1 MAVDV
6 VSQQSS
12 STMPMSRPDIHVC
25 LVSDEA
31 APNLTPLLD
40 KNTRPKE
47 AILLYADET
56 RHYADWLEQVIKQAS
71 GVQVSCWHLHSQWR
85 IEHIQD
91 KVAEL
96 LARHEGKSIALN
108 ATCGTR
114 PMSMGAYEAFRAQ
127 EKPIF
132 YVHPRHDQ
140 LVWMYPRGLERH
152 QLADRIK
159 MTNFIIAYGGEVIEK
174 HQHSVSHAYRA
185 FAQELVANIRH
196 YSHALGSLNWL
207 ANTAEK
213 DLRSKPMESWHRES
227 NAFQDLLDRMRE
239 LELARIQGKQL
250 VFRDEAARF
259 FANGG
264 WLEQYVYAT
273 VDSLRK
279 RVPAIQDNVQGLIV
293 ERGEQV
299 RNEIDVAFLADNKL
313 HVIEC
318 KAKKF
323 KKGNSKTG
331 AEALYKLDTVA
342 AMMGGL
348 QARAM
353 LVSYRPMREV
363 DLRRAK
369 EMGIEVLQEKELQ
382 DLRGHLERWILNYI

>member
-1 MAVDV
+1 MTVSAV
-6 VSQQSS
+6 Q
-12 STMPMSRPDIHVC
+12 TPRPDIHLC
-25 LVSDEA
+25 LVSEEA

-40 KNTRPKE
+40 QNTRPKE
-47 AILLYADET
+47 VILLFAGDT

-71 GVQVSCWHLHSQWR
+71 GVKVSRWMLQSRWR

-91 KVAEL
+91 KVLEL
-96 LARHEGKSIALN
+96 LVRYEGQSIALN

-114 PMSMGAYEAFRAQ
+114 PMSMAAYEAFRAF

-159 MTNFIIAYGGEVIEK
+159 MTNFVIAYGGQVLEK
-174 HQHSVSHAYRA
+174 GNRSVPRAYRA
-185 FAQELVANIRH
+185 FAQELIANIRH
-196 YSHALGSLNWL
+196 YSHALGALNWF

-213 DLRSKPMESWHRES
+213 DLRSKPIERWHLESRPFVELLERIR
-227 NAFQDLLDRMRE
+227 DLD
-239 LELARIQGKQL
+239 LAQAHGKQL
-250 VFRDEAARF
+250 IFRDEEARF

-273 VDSLRK
+273 VNSLK
-279 RVPAIQDNVQGLIV
+279 KQIPAIQDSVQGLVV

-331 AEALYKLDTVA
+331 AETLYKLDTVA
-342 AMMGGL
+342 DMIGGM

-353 LVSYRPMREV
+353 LVSYRPLREV
-363 DLRRAK
+363 DLRRAR

-382 DLRGHLERWILNYI
+382 NLRSHLETWILNYI

>member
-1 MAVDV
+1 MAAH
-6 VSQQSS
+6 
-12 STMPMSRPDIHVC
+12 PRPDIHVC

-56 RHYADWLEQVIKQAS
+56 QHYADWLERVIKQAS
-71 GVQVSCWHLHSQWR
+71 GVKVSRWHLHSRWR

-91 KVAEL
+91 KVTEL
-96 LARHEGKSIALN
+96 LTRHEGKLIALN

-127 EKPIF
+127 SKPIF

-140 LVWMYPRGLERH
+140 LIWMYPRGLERH

-174 HQHSVSHAYRA
+174 HQHSVPRAYRA

-213 DLRSKPMESWHRES
+213 DLRSKPMERWHRDSKTFME
-227 NAFQDLLDRMRE
+227 LLERMRD
-239 LELARIQGKQL
+239 LGLAYAQNGQL
-250 VFRDEAARF
+250 IFHDEAARF

-273 VDSLRK
+273 VDSLRQ
-279 RVPAIQDNVQGLIV
+279 RIPAIQDNVQGLVV

-299 RNEIDVAFLADNKL
+299 RNEVDVAFLADNKL

-331 AEALYKLDTVA
+331 AEALYKMDTVT
-342 AMMGGL
+342 AMMGGM

-353 LVSYRPMREV
+353 LVNYKPMREV
-363 DLRRAK
+363 DLRRAR

-382 DLRGHLERWILNYI
+382 DLQGQLERWILNYI